1 MDLSS
6 DAVTKS
12 WPSAEKST
20 LRTGAVCALNSEDFP
35 FLETQFNSDKLVN
48 LIFSHH
54 AVVET

>member
-6 DAVTKS
+6 DAVTRN

-35 FLETQFNSDKLVN
+35 FLKTQFNSDKLLNVI
-48 LIFSHH
+48 LSRH
-54 AVVET
+54 EESEM